1 MKKKVVLLVL
11 GMLCLLA
18 LPAWGAGEDIRLV
31 INGALVQPEQ
41 PPLLLEER
49 VYVPMRYVGEY
60 LDAQVEYIAATEA
73 DSAHIRL
80 VKKLGEG
87 MLEQVT
93 MYYGE
98 HELDV
103 RYTIDDKVYALTQ
116 TAPQTMTLINGVS
129 YVPLRTAGETLHCSV
144 QWQGDTRTVTITEQ
158 TVEKAALLQTIKA
171 LQKETTTDDLTKD
184 TDARKTKKTAVSWRK
199 TKNSWK
205 QIRLNWNTGSRN
217 SNGCRKSWRNERREI
232 TAGLCL
238 RQQIGLVCAYRDKS
252 LTAGTFGAALGW

>member
-31 INGALVQPEQ
+31 INGTLVQPEQ

-60 LDAQVEYIAATEA
+60 LDAQVEYIAATET

-80 VKKLGEG
+80 VKTLGEG
-87 MLEQVT
+87 IIEQVT

-103 RYTIDDKVYALTQ
+103 RYTIDGQNYALTQ

-171 LQKETTTDDLTKD
+171 LQKETSADDLTKD
-184 TDARKTKKTAVSWRK
+184 TDALKASADEAKDQAEKLKQEIEELENNQLIKDLQDKKDSGQLEEDK
-199 TKNSWK
+199 K
-205 QIRLNWNTGSRN
+205 QLEADKAKLEYWEQEFKRLQEELE
-217 SNGCRKSWRNERREI
+217 K
-232 TAGLCL
+232 
-238 RQQIGLVCAYRDKS
+238 
-252 LTAGTFGAALGW
+252 